1 MRMFILC
8 IEILLVFSITF
19 SQTLRLNYSIPGPKS
34 YNNKIGIVGAGP
46 AGIHM
51 ALLLKQ
57 KGFKNIEILE
67 SSDRIGGKSYT
78 IMHRGVPHEMGTCYV
93 APDYDTNIIPLIK
106 KYIPGDLVN
115 LVTGSVTVDGNLRF
129 LDFKLYAAFFVRKL
143 LNTSDISIITNHTI
157 SSMRKYVSLHK
168 ELLGEYDGE
177 IPPEPSPEVSNQ
189 RPIQNLF
196 EHLKWS
202 FLQKLLTAFKLFSQK
217 APSLMFGWI
226 VNTSLPVRSIF

>member
-1 MRMFILC
+1 MLC
-8 IEILLVFSITF
+8 
-19 SQTLRLNYSIPGPKS
+19 
-34 YNNKIGIVGAGP
+34 GAG
-46 AGIHM
+46 
-51 ALLLKQ
+51 L
-57 KGFKNIEILE
+57 
-67 SSDRIGGKSYT
+67 
-78 IMHRGVPHEMGTCYV
+78 C
-93 APDYDTNIIPLIK
+93 TNIIPLIK

-129 LDFKLYAAFFVRKL
+129 LDFKLYAAFFVGKL